1 MMENPR
7 PERRALFNEIV
18 TEDEIE
24 PKNKNKA
31 SETWVWLAVHLSTAL
46 LYWMVLVTQLEY
58 FLMLYYRTLEEV
70 VQKHPWLAV
79 FKLVSIVLVVL

>member
-7 PERRALFNEIV
+7 SERRALVNEIV
-18 TEDEIE
+18 REDEME
-24 PKNKNKA
+24 PRTKIKT
-31 SETWVWLAVHLSTAL
+31 SESWGWLIVHLSTAL